1 MEKKP
6 YGFRL
11 SRDKLDYIKQYA
23 ETHSLSYNAA
33 LEQIIDE
40 HSKRE
45 QINVSSVL
53 AELLAESVIE
63 KLNPTLTRIR
73 LAANNADRNSDVMIE
88 LLNTLFCFEDYKGL
102 VSTEQFEHIA
112 TRKARELVKNRILN
126 YRQAR
131 LEAERKKGTI
141 TDE

>member
-1 MEKKP
+1 MNKVKPTFYLSPEK
-6 YGFRL
+6 Y
-11 SRDKLDYIKQYA
+11 DYVKTFSK
-23 ETHSLSYNAA
+23 EHNLSYSAA

-88 LLNTLFCFEDYKGL
+88 LLNTIFCFEDYKGL

-141 TDE
+141 TNE